1 MAEIKRVLSTVLYK
15 EEQVNKLREIF
26 KPAEVIHLDAGDV
39 EGIAEVLKTVDVA
52 VMGTDRDERVL
63 SAPNMRWIHF
73 DHAGLNR
80 IARQEILERDL
91 IITGSAGRSA
101 PALAEHALYFMLS
114 FTFAFPVFYKAQLE
128 HHYITDPQL
137 RDSLRCLHG
146 RTVGIIGMGNTGK
159 ELAMRAKALGM
170 QVLGY
175 RRHSGDV
182 PSSVDRIYSK
192 DLGDSIDELLKLSDF
207 VVLALPLTND
217 TYHLISRR
225 ELQMMKST
233 AYLVNI
239 ARGAI
244 IDESAL
250 LEALDNGW
258 IGGAGL
264 DTFEQEPLPA
274 DSPLWEAPNTIIT
287 PHVTPQVPDRTGRS
301 IEIIAE
307 NVRRYRENQP
317 MLNRL
322 TLTDAFDS

>member
-1 MAEIKRVLSTVLYK
+1 
-15 EEQVNKLREIF
+15 
-26 KPAEVIHLDAGDV
+26 
-39 EGIAEVLKTVDVA
+39 
-52 VMGTDRDERVL
+52 
-63 SAPNMRWIHF
+63 
-73 DHAGLNR
+73 
-80 IARQEILERDL
+80 
-91 IITGSAGRSA
+91 
-101 PALAEHALYFMLS
+101 
-114 FTFAFPVFYKAQLE
+114 
-128 HHYITDPQL
+128 
-137 RDSLRCLHG
+137 
-146 RTVGIIGMGNTGK
+146 
-159 ELAMRAKALGM
+159 
-170 QVLGY
+170 
-175 RRHSGDV
+175 
-182 PSSVDRIYSK
+182 
-192 DLGDSIDELLKLSDF
+192 
-207 VVLALPLTND
+207 
-217 TYHLISRR
+217 
-225 ELQMMKST
+225 MMKST